1 MSEVLFNQK
10 DLARRWKVSHRTLE
24 RWRRTGQGPKF
35 LKLGWL
41 VMYRRSDVE
50 AFEAEQL
57 RSPSARKSS
66 AA

>member
-1 MSEVLFNQK
+1 MSEVFLTQK

-24 RWRRTGQGPKF
+24 RWRRTGQGPQF

-41 VMYRRSDVE
+41 VMYRASDVE
-50 AFEAEQL
+50 AYEAEQL
-57 RSPSARKSS
+57 RSPSNQPST